1 MNTDDQ
7 QLMSCLRAGNEQAMV
22 QLLGVTCQRA
32 VWRDSCSSF
41 LWKIVTQTEKA
52 ETNAMY
58 RSLRTSGVG
67 GFTVAELL
75 IAMMIFGIVTTMAVP
90 KAAESI
96 RIARIDRATRVVAI
110 DLEQALGLAARQ
122 RSPVRI
128 AQPGGT
134 RQIVVTNVADG
145 TVYSTTNLGDDTRV
159 GVRVG
164 ELTLAPTSVNVFP
177 TGLVFAA
184 LTVTLETGNHT
195 RMVTMSQAGQIRV
208 F

>member
-1 MNTDDQ
+1 
-7 QLMSCLRAGNEQAMV
+7 
-22 QLLGVTCQRA
+22 
-32 VWRDSCSSF
+32 
-41 LWKIVTQTEKA
+41 
-52 ETNAMY
+52 MY

-67 GFTVAELL
+67 GFTVAQLL
-75 IAMMIFGIVTTMAVP
+75 VAMMIFGIVTTMAVP

-96 RIARIDRATRVVAI
+96 RIARIDRAVAI

-128 AQPGGT
+128 AQPNGT

-145 TVYSTTNLGDDTRV
+145 TVYSTTDLGDDTRV

-164 ELTLAPTSVNVFP
+164 ELTLAPTSVSLFP
-177 TGLVFAA
+177 TGLVSAA

-195 RMVTMSQAGQIRV
+195 RTVTMSQAGQIRV